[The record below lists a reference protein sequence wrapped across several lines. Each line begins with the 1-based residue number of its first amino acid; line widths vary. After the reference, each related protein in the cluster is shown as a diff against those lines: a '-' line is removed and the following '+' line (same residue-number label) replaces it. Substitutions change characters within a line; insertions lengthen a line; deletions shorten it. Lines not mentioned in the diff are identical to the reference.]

1 MVGISQTNKKKP
13 MKKLSLSNNQGYTL
27 IETLIVLMVICSF
40 VQLPAVMFNNW
51 QQKLERQ
58 FFYYQLEKSMLH
70 LQQVAICDQKSSRID
85 LHPDKQLIAFKTID
99 EELPW
104 KNLEVPE
111 SVVLHSGYSIMFKS
125 STGNVS
131 TNQPET
137 GIPKIRFTDNYGEVV
152 YQFQLGSGRFEKK

>member
-1 MVGISQTNKKKP
+1 MGILQTNKKKP
-13 MKKLSLSNNQGYTL
+13 MKKRSLRNESGYTL
-27 IETLIVLMVICSF
+27 IETLIVMIVICSF
-40 VQLPAVMFNNW
+40 VLLPTVMFSSW
-51 QQKLERQ
+51 QQKLECQ

-70 LQQVAICDQKSSRID
+70 LQQVAICDQKNTRID
-85 LHPDKQLIAFKTID
+85 LHPDKQLIVFKTIE

-104 KNLEVPE
+104 RNLEVPE

-137 GIPKIRFTDNYGEVV
+137 GIPKIRFTDKYGEVT

>member
-1 MVGISQTNKKKP
+1 
-13 MKKLSLSNNQGYTL
+13 MKKLNLRNKSGYTL
-27 IETLIVLMVICSF
+27 IETLIVMIVVCSF
-40 VQLPAVMFNNW
+40 VLLPTVMFSSW

-58 FFYYQLEKSMLH
+58 FFYYQLEKSILH
-70 LQQVAICDQKSSRID
+70 LQQLSICDQKSTRID
-85 LHPDKQLIAFKTID
+85 LHPDKQLIAFNTID

-104 KNLEVPE
+104 RKLEVPE

-137 GIPKIRFTDNYGEVV
+137 GIPKIRFTDRSGEVI